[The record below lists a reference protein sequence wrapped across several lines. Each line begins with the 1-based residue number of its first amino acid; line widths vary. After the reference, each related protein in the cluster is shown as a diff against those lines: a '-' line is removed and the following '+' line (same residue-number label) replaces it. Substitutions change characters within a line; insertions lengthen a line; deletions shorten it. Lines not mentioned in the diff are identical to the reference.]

1 MSSTKDIKSLP
12 CRADYRYIKD
22 LISKFCK
29 DAVHIRSEY
38 DQIISVYK
46 KAGGS
51 WKGVYK
57 GNVSDITLLKK
68 VVKTAYKVGKIT
80 KSKLKEELQ
89 QKGRG

>member
-1 MSSTKDIKSLP
+1 MSSSEIKSLP
-12 CRADYRYIKD
+12 SRADYRYVKD

-29 DAVHIRSEY
+29 DAVHIKSEY
-38 DQIISVYK
+38 DQILSVFK

-57 GNVSDITLLKK
+57 GSVEDITLLKK
-68 VVKTAYKVGKIT
+68 VVKTAYKVGKVT